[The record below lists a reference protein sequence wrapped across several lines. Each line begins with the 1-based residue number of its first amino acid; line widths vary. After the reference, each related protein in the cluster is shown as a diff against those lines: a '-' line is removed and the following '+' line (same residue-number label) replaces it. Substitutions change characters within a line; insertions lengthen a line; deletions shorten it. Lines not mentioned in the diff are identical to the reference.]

1 MPAVTGA
8 FPYNVDNLLGG
19 AVRIL
24 YAPTTVAIP
33 DSIDDVIA
41 MVSPYAPKTGWID
54 FGATKEA
61 FSYSRSFDTAG
72 YEIQQV
78 PGAILEDIT
87 DLTRQVS
94 VSVAELTPETLAI
107 IEQGTIATDVAAA
120 AGIGA
125 QDVVKFGSFLSVD
138 QYRIAFISRR
148 HKGSGLV
155 TEPDGTTTR
164 GRFVMGVGYRCQ
176 MTADEVSLEGTKGE
190 LSAAA
195 LTFKFFP
202 ESGQTY
208 GQEFGAWFMEAAGTI
223 T

>member
-1 MPAVTGA
+1 MPAITGA

-33 DSIDDVIA
+33 ASIADVIDMA
-41 MVSPYAPKTGWID
+41 TPYAPKTGWID

-61 FSYSRSFDTAG
+61 FSYGRSFDTSG

-78 PGAILEDIT
+78 PGSVLEDIT
-87 DLTRQVS
+87 DLSRTITVS
-94 VSVAELTPETLAI
+94 AAEMTPEILKI
-107 IEQGTIATDVAAA
+107 VEQGVIATDVAAGTA
-120 AGIGA
+120 SGA

-148 HKGSGLV
+148 HTGSGTV
-155 TEPDGTTTR
+155 AESGSVTR
-164 GRFVMGVGYRCQ
+164 GRFFMGVGYRCQ
-176 MTADEVSLEGTKGE
+176 MTADEVALEGTKGE
-190 LSAAA
+190 LSAAS

-208 GQEFGAWFMEAAGTI
+208 GQEFGAWFMEQAKAGS
-223 T
+223 